1 MMLSHEHEEIME
13 AIWCAGE
20 MNNPSLDAVKKRCII
35 DFTDVD
41 LAELEEKGLIVPSD
55 DNILLSGEGDTMA
68 RAIMRRHRL
77 AEVLVSTI
85 LELKNSAMEKVACE
99 VEHSL
104 VPEVEEAI
112 CTLLGHPEICP
123 DGKRIPRG
131 KCCRK
136 KLKVVGQV
144 VTSLS
149 ELKPSESG
157 KIAYIKPGTHS
168 NLHQLISFGLQPG
181 IVVTV
186 HRASPTFCIK
196 FENTE
201 LALDGEIADNI
212 YVWKVENNS

>member
-1 MMLSHEHEEIME
+1 MPTT
-13 AIWCAGE
+13 A
-20 MNNPSLDAVKKRCII
+20 NRTPTVRRNP
-35 DFTDVD
+35 
-41 LAELEEKGLIVPSD
+41 
-55 DNILLSGEGDTMA
+55 
-68 RAIMRRHRL
+68 RAQTCPIP
-77 AEVLVSTI
+77 TGG
-85 LELKNSAMEKVACE
+85 SA
-99 VEHSL
+99 
-104 VPEVEEAI
+104 
-112 CTLLGHPEICP
+112 TLP
-123 DGKRIPRG
+123 
-131 KCCRK
+131 
-136 KLKVVGQV
+136 GQV